1 LSVLAVAAPARA
13 HGPASPQVGAFVAT
27 VSSIDPNVVGLEA
40 RVILYDELVVA
51 NRTLGPVVILDSGG
65 RVLRR
70 IPSGDSF
77 AWHDPRVVA
86 SRAEREAGAD
96 PGRVKNW
103 RIPGRAAGK
112 PFAIEGFLG
121 YVPPRAEADEDESS
135 VLPKVVAVAGLVAFA
150 GAGIYLLER
159 RRARST
165 S

>member
-1 LSVLAVAAPARA
+1 MLAVAAPARA

-40 RVILYDELVVA
+40 RVVLYDELVVA
-51 NRTLGPVVILDSGG
+51 NRTLGPVVIFDRDGG
-65 RVLRR
+65 VLRR
-70 IPSGDSF
+70 IASGKSF

-86 SRAEREAGAD
+86 NRAQRESGAD

-121 YVPPRAEADEDESS
+121 YIPPPAQAGDGGGSTM
-135 VLPKVVAVAGLVAFA
+135 PKILGAVALLALA
-150 GAGIYLLER
+150 GVGIYLLER
-159 RRARST
+159 RRATT
-165 S
+165 SS